1 MKKFI
6 TLITKILLTLIVLLV
21 VLDWTYTTVYLHS
34 SNRGKVEKVFNSK
47 AKNYDVVILGSS
59 RANNHFVP
67 ELFEKKGFKTFNYGM
82 SGAHLFEASLLLKLM
97 AERNYKIKTVIL
109 EADLGLC
116 NEKESDAIA
125 AKFLPYIHH
134 SEVIKNHFSKQENF
148 KELYYIPFYRYV
160 DFDALIGFREM
171 YQTATDK
178 PTNILDHQ
186 GYHPLTSNK
195 PGNMKN
201 DIRALKPIRNKYYEE
216 IKQICKQNNYNL
228 IAIMT
233 PMCTNVKGM
242 DYFAKANQIYPEI
255 QNLETVVV
263 GDQYFSSC
271 GHMNDAGARL
281 FTSIVI
287 NRFFQTNKNN

>member
-1 MKKFI
+1 MTKFI
-6 TLITKILLTLIVLLV
+6 IVVAKILLTILVLLT
-21 VLDWTYTTVYLHS
+21 VLDWGYTTVYLHS

-47 AKNYDVVILGSS
+47 AENYDVVILGSS

-67 ELFEKKGFKTFNYGM
+67 ELFEKKGLKTFNYGM
-82 SGAHLFEASLLLKLM
+82 SGAHLFEASLMLKLM

-116 NEKESDAIA
+116 NEKESEAIA
-125 AKFLPYIHH
+125 AKFLPFIHH
-134 SEVIKNHFSKQENF
+134 SAVIKNHFSNLENF
-148 KELYYIPFYRYV
+148 NALYYIPFYRYV

-171 YQTATDK
+171 YNTATGK
-178 PTNILDHQ
+178 PTNILDHL

-216 IKQICKQNNYNL
+216 IKQICKQNNYN
-228 IAIMT
+228 IITVMT
-233 PMCTNVKGM
+233 PMCSNVKGL
-242 DYFAKANQIYPEI
+242 DYFEKANKIYPEI
-255 QNLETVVV
+255 HNLENVVQ

-271 GHMNDAGARL
+271 GHMNDAGAKM
-281 FTSIVI
+281 FTEVVI
-287 NRFFQTNKNN
+287 EEFFGNK

>member
-1 MKKFI
+1 MNKFL
-6 TLITKILLTLIVLLV
+6 TLVAKILLTLLLLLI
-21 VLDWTYTTVYLHS
+21 VLDWAYTTVYLHS
-34 SNRGKVEKVFNSK
+34 SRRGKVEKIFNSK
-47 AKNYDVVILGSS
+47 AENYDVVILGSS

-67 ELFEKKGFKTFNYGM
+67 ELFEKKGLKTFNYGM

-134 SEVIKNHFSKQENF
+134 SAIIKNHFSKLKNF
-148 KELYYIPFYRYV
+148 NELYYIPFYRYV

-178 PTNILDHQ
+178 QTNILDHQ
-186 GYHPLTSNK
+186 GYHPLTTNK

-216 IKQICKQNNYNL
+216 IKQICKQNNYTL
-228 IAIMT
+228 ISVMT
-233 PMCTNVKGM
+233 PMCTNVKGL
-242 DYFAKANQIYPEI
+242 DYFEKANKIYPEI
-255 QNLETVVV
+255 YNLENVVQ

-271 GHMNDAGARL
+271 GHMNDAGARM
-281 FTSIVI
+281 FTEVVLE
-287 NRFFQTNKNN
+287 RFFGK

>member
-1 MKKFI
+1 MQKFTI
-6 TLITKILLTLIVLLV
+6 LITKIILTILVLLIL
-21 VLDWTYTTVYLHS
+21 LDWSYTAVYLHS

-47 AKNYDVVILGSS
+47 AGNYDVVILGSS

-67 ELFEKKGFKTFNYGM
+67 ELFEKKGLKTFNYGM

-97 AERNYKIKTVIL
+97 AERNYQIKNVIL

-116 NEKESDAIA
+116 NEKESEAVA
-125 AKFLPYIHH
+125 AKFLPFIHH
-134 SEVIKNHFSKQENF
+134 STIIKNHFSPLENF
-148 KELYYIPFYRYV
+148 NELYYIPFSRYI

-171 YQTATDK
+171 YKTTTGK
-178 PTNILDHQ
+178 PTHILDNQ

-201 DIRALKPIRNKYYEE
+201 DIRALKPIRNQYYEE

-228 IAIMT
+228 IAVMT
-233 PMCTNVKGM
+233 PMCANVKGL
-242 DYFAKANQIYPEI
+242 DYFEKANQIYPEI
-255 QNLETVVV
+255 HNLENTVQ

-271 GHMNDAGARL
+271 GHMNDTGARM

-287 NRFFQTNKNN
+287 ERFFETKQKQ

>member
-6 TLITKILLTLIVLLV
+6 TLVAKILLTLLLLLV
-21 VLDWTYTTVYLHS
+21 VLDWSYTTVYLHS

-47 AKNYDVVILGSS
+47 AENYDVVILGSS

-67 ELFEKKGFKTFNYGM
+67 ELFEKKGLKTFNYGM
-82 SGAHLFEASLLLKLM
+82 SGAHLFEASLMLKLM

-116 NEKESDAIA
+116 NEKESEAIA

-134 SEVIKNHFSKQENF
+134 SETIKNHFSSQENF
-148 KELYYIPFYRYV
+148 NELYYIPFYRYI

-171 YQTATDK
+171 YNTATGK
-178 PTNILDHQ
+178 PTNILDNL
-186 GYHPLTSNK
+186 GYHPLGNK
-195 PGNMKN
+195 RGNMKN

-228 IAIMT
+228 IAVMT
-233 PMCTNVKGM
+233 PMCTNVKGL
-242 DYFAKANQIYPEI
+242 DYFEKANAIYPEI
-255 QNLETVVV
+255 HNLENVIE

-287 NRFFQTNKNN
+287 NRFFETKQKQ